1 MKLEGKTVIITSN
14 SSVFLKLTK
23 LFIENSGKPRDEF
36 MVVAENGLSCKKRF
50 QKRVN
55 KVGLI
60 NAFDEWLYTKYE
72 AIFNH
77 WVKAENKLLEDI
89 EITSFIPDILTD
101 TVNKSSVSILDLLIK
116 FEAENIISI
125 GSGFIPTRILEQFN
139 LKINIHPG
147 ILPNY
152 KGIGTPEAIM
162 LGDHYSLGWSL
173 HELAPKIDSGSI
185 IHNCKISLKEFEN
198 MTFADIYITIY
209 KMAITNFYFIPNNSN
224 KNEINFNS
232 NAKYFTFVRFTQFIK
247 YKYAAPQKSDKIFT

>member
-50 QKRVN
+50 QKRIN
-55 KVGLI
+55 NVGLI

-72 AIFNH
+72 EIFNH
-77 WVKAENKLLEDI
+77 WTKAENKLLEDI

-101 TVNKSSVSILDLLIK
+101 TVNKSSVSIIDLLIK

-125 GSGFIPTRILEQFN
+125 GSGFIPTKILEQFN

-162 LGDHYSLGWSL
+162 RGEHSLLGWSL
-173 HELAPKIDSGSI
+173 HELAPKIDSGNI
-185 IHNCKISLKEFEN
+185 IQNQTIAFKILEK
-198 MTFADIYITIY
+198 MTFAEMYITIY
-209 KMAITNFYFIPNNSN
+209 RLAIIKFYLTINNSN
-224 KNEINFNS
+224 KSEVNNNS
-232 NAKYFTFVRFTQFIK
+232 GMKYFAFVRFTQFIK
-247 YKYAAPQKSDKIFT
+247 YKFNNFRWT

>member
-23 LFIENSGKPRDEF
+23 LLIENSSKSRSDF
-36 MVVAENGLSCKKRF
+36 IIVAEKGLPFKDRFRKRIEKIGF
-50 QKRVN
+50 LTAV
-55 KVGLI
+55 
-60 NAFDEWLYTKYE
+60 DEWLYTKYE
-72 AIFNH
+72 ALFNH
-77 WVKAENKLLEDI
+77 WGKAERKHLKDI
-89 EITSFIPDILTD
+89 DISSFDPDILID

-162 LGDHYSLGWSL
+162 RGEHSFLGWSL
-173 HELAPKIDSGSI
+173 HELAPKIDSGNI
-185 IHNCKISLKEFEN
+185 IQNQTIAFKILEK
-198 MTFADIYITIY
+198 MTFAEMYITIY
-209 KMAITNFYFIPNNSN
+209 RLAIIKFYLTINNSN
-224 KNEINFNS
+224 KSEVNNNS
-232 NAKYFTFVRFTQFIK
+232 GMKYFAFVRLTQFIK
-247 YKYAAPQKSDKIFT
+247 YKFNNFR

>member
-14 SSVFLKLTK
+14 SSVFFKLTK
-23 LFIENSGKPRDEF
+23 LLIENSGKPRDEF

-50 QKRVN
+50 QKRIN

-72 AIFNH
+72 AVFNH
-77 WVKAENKLLEDI
+77 WTKAENKLLEDI
-89 EITSFIPDILTD
+89 EITSFIPDIITD

-125 GSGFIPTRILEQFN
+125 GSGFIPTRILKQFN

-162 LGDHYSLGWSL
+162 RGEHSFLGWSL
-173 HELAPKIDSGSI
+173 HELATKIDSGRILYKKSI
-185 IHNCKISLKEFEN
+185 DFSFLLNI
-198 MTFADIYITIY
+198 TFAEVYIYLYHDAVNQIFGDVSCEISKTDSIEV
-209 KMAITNFYFIPNNSN
+209 
-224 KNEINFNS
+224 NELNFNCFIS
-232 NAKYFTFVRFTQFIK
+232 IRKFTIFKIK
-247 YKYAAPQKSDKIFT
+247 KNLK